1 MKILITGSKGQLG
14 NELQDIIKTGKA
26 DIGEV
31 SDVIKAAKVVA
42 VDVEDLDITKLEQVK
57 EVLDKEKPDVI
68 INCAAATNVDGC
80 EKNQELAFKFL
91 LTMYLVV
98 LEKNLLQNLK

>member
-42 VDVEDLDITKLEQVK
+42 VDVEDLKSEAK
-57 EVLDKEKPDVI
+57 RS
-68 INCAAATNVDGC
+68 
-80 EKNQELAFKFL
+80 
-91 LTMYLVV
+91 
-98 LEKNLLQNLK
+98 

>member
-68 INCAAATNVDGC
+68 IN
-80 EKNQELAFKFL
+80 
-91 LTMYLVV
+91 
-98 LEKNLLQNLK
+98 